1 MTDGTEPTN
10 IDAPAS
16 HDRLAVSRQTFW
28 AGRGPRG
35 LALAAAALSVGGV
48 AVVTLRGGN
57 TDAPRYIAV
66 VDDRQQQT
74 TSIDPLMIELLRC
87 RSVPPQVNDG
97 ECEQAWDENRRR
109 FFGEST
115 PVPGASVRPDAP
127 IRSER

>member
-48 AVVTLRGGN
+48 AVVTLHGGS
-57 TDAPRYIAV
+57 TDSPRYTAV

-87 RSVPPQVNDG
+87 RSVPPQVNDAG
-97 ECEQAWDENRRR
+97 CEQAWDENRRR
-109 FFGEST
+109 FFGEPTSA
-115 PVPGASVRPDAP
+115 PGASLRPDAP